1 MSTREVK
8 AFREELAKVGTKEI
22 KAQALAIFK
31 SKGMNVKLSDFTV
44 REARDLIVEEK
55 FLNK

>member
-1 MSTREVK
+1 MSIREVK

-22 KAQALAIFK
+22 KAQALAILRA
-31 SKGMNVKLSDFTV
+31 KGMDVKLSDFTV
-44 REARDLIVEEK
+44 REARNLIVENK